1 VTITVRRPEYADLGR
16 YTELAVEFITAAPIS
31 KLVDITPDN
40 VADFL
45 VRAVD
50 NSDVGMWMASKDGAV
65 VGICGALRY
74 PLYFNPQHTIVQ
86 ELWWWLTP
94 DARGSGAGQ
103 AMYKELERWAKE
115 SDAAA
120 IFMIALD
127 DDRVEKTSK
136 FYARAGYKPLERT
149 FAKGAESW
157 R

>member
-1 VTITVRRPEYADLGR
+1 MTIVVRRPEYADLGR
-16 YTELAVEFITAAPIS
+16 YTELAVEFIAAAPIS
-31 KLVDITPDN
+31 KLVAITPDN

-45 VRAVD
+45 IRAVD
-50 NSDVGMWMASKDGAV
+50 NSDVGMWMASKDGVV

-103 AMYKELERWAKE
+103 AMYKKLERWAKE

-120 IFMIALD
+120 LFMIALD